1 MDFYYINN
9 RGEQIN
15 LSDYPY
21 VFQSGDLLNWSY
33 SYNTQS
39 MSKGDITSDYKLSE
53 KEIPVQIAVLC
64 DYTIPYAQRK
74 QEWEKAVDHLC
85 DVISAD
91 VIDSKNGKIY
101 TDTGYYMWCKI
112 IGSEKSDWRMGLP
125 ILFNSMKILAD
136 HPVWISENTYQFFS
150 YDTIA
155 SSDNKRYPGSY
166 PYRYANGLSNAYIQN
181 PHFTDANFLL
191 RIYGPAVNPQ
201 VSIGGIPY
209 LVNIVLEAGERM
221 EIDSRSETVIKI
233 MNDGTQ
239 ANAFHNRQK
248 RRTFF
253 QKIPP
258 GRQSVVWPGSFDWD
272 LIIYEERSEPKWNG

>member
-1 MDFYYINN
+1 MLMYKSGST
-9 RGEQIN
+9 GEEIL
-15 LSDYPY
+15 LSGEHIKAHIKTAG
-21 VFQSGDLLNWSY
+21 FH
-33 SYNTQS
+33 
-39 MSKGDITSDYKLSE
+39 
-53 KEIPVQIAVLC
+53 
-64 DYTIPYAQRK
+64 DYTWELDETERIFGSKVNGFSKKSVTYQLTLDYVGRKDQRAESAERFYALTEEDIRKNTAGKLIYNDTYIECFILGSRYQKIERSYAVRKEYDVYTPY
-74 QEWEKAVDHLC
+74 
-85 DVISAD
+85 
-91 VIDSKNGKIY
+91 
-101 TDTGYYMWCKI
+101 
-112 IGSEKSDWRMGLP
+112 P
-125 ILFNSMKILAD
+125 F
-136 HPVWISENTYQFFS
+136 WISENTYQFFS

-209 LVNIVLEAGERM
+209 LVNIVLEAGERL

-253 QKIPP
+253 RKIPP